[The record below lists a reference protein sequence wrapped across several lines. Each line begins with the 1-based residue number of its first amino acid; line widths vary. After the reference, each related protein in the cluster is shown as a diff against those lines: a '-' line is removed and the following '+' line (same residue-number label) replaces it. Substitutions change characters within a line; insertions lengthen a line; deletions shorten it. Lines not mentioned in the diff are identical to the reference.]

1 MECPR
6 HPLAVVIDIDGVIIQ
21 HKQKLEGATEAIE
34 RLQQDKVPFLFFT
47 NNNTANNEQAMADQ
61 IT

>member
-47 NNNTANNEQAMADQ
+47 NNTAKNEQAKADQ

>member
-1 MECPR
+1 M
-6 HPLAVVIDIDGVIIQ
+6 VIDIDGVIIQ

-47 NNNTANNEQAMADQ
+47 NNTAKNEQAKADQ